1 MKGVK
6 VSYLKWLKL
15 TVAVPAAM
23 AIAEA
28 LGLSYAYSAG
38 IITLLTIQNTKKETF
53 VLAAKRVLA
62 FGLMTVLCIAIFQG
76 FGHEIWTYAL
86 FLFAFIFVCMRF
98 DLEGAVSMNAVL
110 ATHYL
115 ADTITL
121 SSVKN
126 ESLLFIIGA
135 GIGVTVN
142 LFMPENLSKIRAAQ
156 KRIDDH
162 MGRLLK
168 DMGTHLLEEEKG
180 RLLDR
185 DFLLLD
191 KYFFKMEREAT
202 LRIQNTLTKADTYFL
217 RYMDMRMEQC
227 KVLQWMYQN
236 IKNIEMLPEQA
247 GEIGRF
253 LIETGESYHEKNNV
267 EKLSENLDNLK
278 QKYRESRLPK
288 TREEFENRAL
298 LMQILRDLGV
308 LLDLKR
314 TFVEKLTE
322 KEKEIYWEQ

>member
-23 AIAEA
+23 AIAGA

-53 VLAAKRVLA
+53 VLAAKRILA

-121 SSVKN
+121 SSIIN
-126 ESLLFIIGA
+126 EGLLFVIGA
-135 GIGVTVN
+135 GLGVAVN
-142 LFMPENLSKIRAAQ
+142 LFMPENLAKIRAEQ

-162 MGRLLK
+162 MSRLLK
-168 DMGTHLLEEEKG
+168 DMGEHLLEEGKG
-180 RLLDR
+180 RFLNH
-185 DFLLLD
+185 DFQILD
-191 KYFFKMEREAT
+191 KHFSNMERETT
-202 LRIQNTLTKADTYFL
+202 LRMQNTLTKADTYFL
-217 RYMDMRMEQC
+217 RYMEMRMEQC
-227 KVLQWMYQN
+227 KVLKWMYQN
-236 IKNIEMLPEQA
+236 IQNMDMVPEQA

-253 LIETGESYHEKNNV
+253 LVETGQSYHEKNNV
-267 EKLSENLDNLK
+267 VKLSKNLDNLK
-278 QKYRESRLPK
+278 KKYRESPLPK

-298 LMQILRDLGV
+298 LMQILRDLEG
-308 LLDLKR
+308 LLELKR
-314 TFVEKLTE
+314 TFVQKLTE
-322 KEKEIYWEQ
+322 EEKQLYWG